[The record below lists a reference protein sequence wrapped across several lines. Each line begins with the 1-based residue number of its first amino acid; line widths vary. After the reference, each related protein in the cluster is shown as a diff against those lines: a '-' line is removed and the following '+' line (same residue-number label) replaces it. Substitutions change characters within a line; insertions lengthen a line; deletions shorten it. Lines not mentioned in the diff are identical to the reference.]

1 MHYPK
6 QLRLNLT

>member
-6 QLRLNLT
+6 QLRLNLS